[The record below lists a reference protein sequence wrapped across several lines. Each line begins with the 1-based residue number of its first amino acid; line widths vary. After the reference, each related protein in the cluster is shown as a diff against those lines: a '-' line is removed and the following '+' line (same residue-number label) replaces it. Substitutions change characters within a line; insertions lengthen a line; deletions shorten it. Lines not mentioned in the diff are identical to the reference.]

1 LAYGRVHDQG
11 ERRVRQNLQEYLI
24 WCVQDVNNAIRNE
37 ARKVLAREDEC
48 QPFFFGEGLSV
59 ADVEISDEVFII
71 KTFLP

>member
-37 ARKVLAREDEC
+37 ARKVLAREDEY